1 MIKVNFTNSTIESE
15 IKAFSKEKIKTVHDM
30 IEQKTGLGND
40 FLGWVNWPEDFN
52 KDEYEQMKKIAK
64 NLANEIEVLLVVGI
78 GGSYL
83 GARAACEMICGLYPM
98 NKVKLIYVGNTIS
111 STYSKQVLDY
121 IKDKEFG
128 IVNISKSGTTT
139 EPGIAF
145 RVYENLLVET
155 KGKEIAKQRI
165 VAITDKAKGALK
177 QLATAEGYET
187 FTIPDDIGGRFSVF
201 TPVGIFP
208 LLVAGIDTDAMFK
221 GAKKAMLDLKDINN
235 SAYEYAAAR
244 YILNTQKGYKCETL
258 VAYELQMQMFTEWW
272 KQLFGESEGKDA
284 KGLFPTSCIFSTDLH
299 SLGQFIQE
307 GTKNVL
313 FETIIDIKKPNQDL
327 KVPKNTED
335 LDGLNYLTTKTFHEI
350 NQTALLG
357 VIDAH
362 ANIGGVPNII
372 LEFDKMDAE
381 MFGYAGYWFMKAC
394 AMSGYL
400 LGINPFN
407 QPGVEVYK
415 TSMFKLLNKP
425 GFNK

>member
-1 MIKVNFTNSTIESE
+1 MIKVSFRDS
-15 IKAFSKEKIKTVHDM
+15 KIKGEINKFREAKIKEVHDM
-30 IEQKTGLGND
+30 IENKTGIGSD
-40 FLGWVNWPEDFN
+40 FLGWNNWPVEFN
-52 KDEYEQMKKIAK
+52 KDELKKMKKVAQELRNKID
-64 NLANEIEVLLVVGI
+64 ILLVVGI

-83 GARAACEMICGLYPM
+83 GARAADEMIRGLYTKD
-98 NKVKLIYVGNTIS
+98 KVELIYIGNTIS
-111 STYSKQVLDY
+111 STYTQQVVDY

-145 RVYENLLVET
+145 RVLEKLLVDI
-155 KGKEIAKQRI
+155 KGKQIAKERI
-165 VAITDKAKGALK
+165 VAVTDNAKGALK
-177 QLATAEGYET
+177 ELATAEGYET

-208 LLVAGIDTDAMFK
+208 LLVAGVNVDEIFK
-221 GAKKAMLDLKDINN
+221 GARKAMEDTKNINN
-235 SAYEYAAAR
+235 EAYKYAIAR
-244 YILNTQKGYKCETL
+244 YILHIEKGYKAETL
-258 VAYELQMQMFTEWW
+258 VGYELQMQTFTEWW
-272 KQLFGESEGKDA
+272 KQLFGESEGKEG

-307 GTKNVL
+307 GTKNIL
-313 FETIIDIKKPNQDL
+313 FETIIDVKKPNFDL
-327 KVPKNTED
+327 KVPKNSDD
-335 LDGLNYLTTKTFHEI
+335 LDGLNYLTTKSFHEI
-350 NQTALLG
+350 NKIALEG

-362 ANIGGVPNII
+362 ANTGEVPNIV

-381 MFGYAGYWFMKAC
+381 MFGYAAYWFMKAC

-415 TSMFKLLNKP
+415 ANMFKLLKKP
-425 GFNK
+425 GF